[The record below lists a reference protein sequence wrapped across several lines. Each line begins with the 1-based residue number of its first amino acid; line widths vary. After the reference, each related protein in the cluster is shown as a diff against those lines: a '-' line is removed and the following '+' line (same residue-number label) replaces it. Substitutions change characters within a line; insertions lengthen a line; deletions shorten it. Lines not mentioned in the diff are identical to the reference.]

1 MGLGH
6 AESWLLFSGPAFVLG
21 PFHLGVVSV
30 IHSTKTKLIFYTK
43 LLKTYFDLVIILTFS
58 LDAWILQV
66 QAIDVT
72 REHKLAPRE
81 RKRTHTD
88 IT

>member
-1 MGLGH
+1 
-6 AESWLLFSGPAFVLG
+6 LG

-43 LLKTYFDLVIILTFS
+43 LLKTYFDLVILTFS

-66 QAIDVT
+66 QAIDVST
-72 REHKLAPRE
+72 NSHHVNANAHIL
-81 RKRTHTD
+81 T
-88 IT
+88 